1 MTHPH
6 HLQNFYNFTNNNF
19 YPVKI
24 LGAQMTAMY
33 DLHVMAT
40 AANHTEV
47 TVPIKS
53 VVSYGILM
61 TIVLSS
67 NNDFEFLV

>member
-1 MTHPH
+1 
-6 HLQNFYNFTNNNF
+6 
-19 YPVKI
+19 
-24 LGAQMTAMY
+24 MTAMY
-33 DLHVMAT
+33 DQRVMVT

-61 TIVLSS
+61 TIVLSK
-67 NNDFEFLV
+67 NNDFGFLV